1 MKTIKN
7 KIALCVL
14 IFQVLM
20 GCKGND
26 AKHQQNE
33 SPDLGSCTQGGKCT
47 SESSVLV
54 GTDSLINDSTCDDL
68 DFGTISDLDM
78 WLLVKPTDIK
88 SKQIRRL
95 IDAYNASVVQNSIMT
110 DFDLQLR
117 LGSEKDDVVNAIK
130 TIEVSRVKDTEVQ
143 SKLQAYRKEMLYLLS
158 VNLDEVD
165 LKVHNPWKAK
175 DDLYAYL
182 SKKYSVQSFGQLD
195 VDKYLEKFA
204 PSNFVPE
211 WERIYQSR
219 GKTGMVEGLLKKY
232 NAAKDF
238 DARCIYAVELAHAY
252 EADIETWEMDEPQ
265 NPAIPILESLMK
277 EKKFSLYLRD
287 LWETWR
293 VLYQDSKGASK
304 NSEIPNW
311 LYNVYRNICCCT
323 ILSYI
328 ERNPQDINAI
338 NDFLVMARKENI
350 LREGICEYGNQYFV
364 DMCSLFPEKYRNR
377 KDEE

>member
-117 LGSEKDDVVNAIK
+117 
-130 TIEVSRVKDTEVQ
+130 
-143 SKLQAYRKEMLYLLS
+143 
-158 VNLDEVD
+158 
-165 LKVHNPWKAK
+165 
-175 DDLYAYL
+175 
-182 SKKYSVQSFGQLD
+182 
-195 VDKYLEKFA
+195 
-204 PSNFVPE
+204 
-211 WERIYQSR
+211 
-219 GKTGMVEGLLKKY
+219 
-232 NAAKDF
+232 
-238 DARCIYAVELAHAY
+238 
-252 EADIETWEMDEPQ
+252 
-265 NPAIPILESLMK
+265 
-277 EKKFSLYLRD
+277 
-287 LWETWR
+287 
-293 VLYQDSKGASK
+293 
-304 NSEIPNW
+304 
-311 LYNVYRNICCCT
+311 
-323 ILSYI
+323 
-328 ERNPQDINAI
+328 
-338 NDFLVMARKENI
+338 
-350 LREGICEYGNQYFV
+350 
-364 DMCSLFPEKYRNR
+364 
-377 KDEE
+377 